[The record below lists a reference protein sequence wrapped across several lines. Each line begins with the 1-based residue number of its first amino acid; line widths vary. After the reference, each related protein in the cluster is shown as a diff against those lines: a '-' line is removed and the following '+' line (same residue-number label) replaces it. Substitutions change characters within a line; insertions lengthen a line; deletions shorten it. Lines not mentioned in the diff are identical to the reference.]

1 MWKGPLL
8 EDPAPSAYEGTAR
21 KWTARLQVQVP
32 MKTRML
38 CYVTILNTIKRY
50 VNLNTN
56 TYMKVVLSQLFD
68 THISLNEVLDLL
80 DLLRVRLL
88 GQLARQ
94 LLALVRPDLVD
105 ELVAVPK

>member
-1 MWKGPLL
+1 M
-8 EDPAPSAYEGTAR
+8 
-21 KWTARLQVQVP
+21 
-32 MKTRML
+32 
-38 CYVTILNTIKRY
+38 TILNTIKRY

-80 DLLRVRLL
+80 YLLRVRLL

-94 LLALVRPDLVD
+94 LLALVRPDRVYKLIAVSE
-105 ELVAVPK
+105 ELSRKEGKK